1 MSMLSHFCSFSMLFL
16 PIGLPCR
23 EAVGQLAERNGDV
36 LNMLQ
41 KYKVAQ
47 LPVASV
53 RCWKWGNVSCV
64 TEVDAVES
72 EIGES
77 LQETAFCG
85 TIDCAP
91 DKLCEPY
98 SEEVTI
104 WNLDTLVRL
113 LQFFCATISFHSSYA
128 PSYAEERH
136 VQNAGPATE
145 FLINI
150 VWSSHNQ
157 NLHLMT
163 VQEAATEIH
172 SLALFILFQTFVNVI
187 ISFFGLGDGHGK
199 MDVTLHDR
207 TPRRLER
214 SHESSGGRKALLA
227 DRIASKAMELWQ
239 VMKLRGAP
247 VSIVFPGCPC
257 CKQLQRILHSIQI
270 FYKIYFAFVFF
281 NLWVYDLWSFA
292 LVFQICF
299 HLHYLRTAT
308 DRFRCRS
315 WAFNTESLVSQST
328 A

>member
-1 MSMLSHFCSFSMLFL
+1 MLFP
-16 PIGLPCR
+16 PIGLPCH

-47 LPVASV
+47 LPAASV
-53 RCWKWGNVSCV
+53 RCWKWGNVSWV
-64 TEVDAVES
+64 TEVDAVAMKGIRDWWEFARDCFLWTHWLCP
-72 EIGES
+72 IQA
-77 LQETAFCG
+77 LR
-85 TIDCAP
+85 TI
-91 DKLCEPY
+91 LRR
-98 SEEVTI
+98 
-104 WNLDTLVRL
+104 NLDTLVRL
-113 LQFFCATISFHSSYA
+113 LQFFCATTSFHSSYA

-145 FLINI
+145 LLINI

-163 VQEAATEIH
+163 VQEPATEVH

-281 NLWVYDLWSFA
+281 NLWVYDLWSFT